1 MKKIIAF
8 CFSILFLASC
18 STSSDVASSKLLQK
32 RKYQKGWHS
41 NRTPIFD
48 KNNQNK
54 KEIYSAIKVSE
65 STQELV
71 AKKEIDEEVLSE
83 YSVET
88 NSVLNS
94 TVHYENSTKVKQ
106 SLSNV
111 LNKEETLPT
120 IIENQN
126 SGFISLIPDENS
138 SSMPV
143 ENSDSTSRILLML
156 LGIVMLFI
164 GIPPP
169 LAIFVAVGMGGT
181 FKFNLYLF
189 LISSLFL
196 ITAFVVAAIVGVN
209 VALGLGFWFCLL
221 AAFILYLAA
230 FIHALI
236 TIIRGF
242 FKV

>member
-156 LGIVMLFI
+156 LGIVIL
-164 GIPPP
+164 GIPP
-169 LAIFVAVGMGGT
+169 LAILVAVGRGGAL
-181 FKFNLYLF
+181 KFNLYLF
-189 LISSLFL
+189 LIGSLFL
-196 ITAFVVAAIVGVN
+196 VAATFIF
-209 VALGLGFWFCLL
+209 LFSFSGLGFWFCLL
-221 AAFILYLAA
+221 VGFILYLAA
-230 FIHALI
+230 YIHALI

>member
-156 LGIVMLFI
+156 LGIVILFT
-164 GIPPP
+164 GITP
-169 LAIFVAVGMGGT
+169 LAILVAVGRGGAL
-181 FKFNLYLF
+181 KFNLYLF
-189 LISSLFL
+189 LIGSLFL
-196 ITAFVVAAIVGVN
+196 VAATFIF
-209 VALGLGFWFCLL
+209 LFSFSGLGFFFCLSFS
-221 AAFILYLAA
+221 FILYLAA
-230 FIHALI
+230 YIHALI

>member
-156 LGIVMLFI
+156 LGIVILII
-164 GIPPP
+164 GIPP
-169 LAIFVAVGMGGT
+169 LAILVAVGRGGAL
-181 FKFNLYLF
+181 KFNLYLF

-196 ITAFVVAAIVGVN
+196 VAAIVVGP
-209 VALGLGFWFCLL
+209 LGLGFWFCLL
-221 AAFILYLAA
+221 VGFILYLAA
-230 FIHALI
+230 YIHALI

>member
-1 MKKIIAF
+1 M
-8 CFSILFLASC
+8 
-18 STSSDVASSKLLQK
+18 
-32 RKYQKGWHS
+32 
-41 NRTPIFD
+41 
-48 KNNQNK
+48 
-54 KEIYSAIKVSE
+54 
-65 STQELV
+65 
-71 AKKEIDEEVLSE
+71 SE

-156 LGIVMLFI
+156 LGIVILFI
-164 GIPPP
+164 GIPP
-169 LAIFVAVGMGGT
+169 LAILVAVGRGGAL
-181 FKFNLYLF
+181 KFNLYLF

-196 ITAFVVAAIVGVN
+196 VAAIVVDL
-209 VALGLGFWFCLL
+209 VGLGFWFCLSVW
-221 AAFILYLAA
+221 FILYLAA
-230 FIHALI
+230 YIHALI

>member
-83 YSVET
+83 YRVET

-169 LAIFVAVGMGGT
+169 LAIFVAVGMGGAL
-181 FKFNLYLF
+181 KFNLYLF
-189 LISSLFL
+189 LISSLF
-196 ITAFVVAAIVGVN
+196 IVAAFFIFL
-209 VALGLGFWFCLL
+209 LGLGGFWFCLSVW
-221 AAFILYLAA
+221 FILYLAA